1 MSEAAVLDRGDISVE
16 SLKALYES
24 AQLETA
30 LDEEGDLIITEGVSC
45 YAIPTTAGDRILL
58 LAFVGTRDEVDRNAK
73 LEFANRVNNEVAT
86 VRARVSGEERVVLD
100 YYLPVD
106 GGVSAQA
113 LVNATRF
120 FMQAIMYAARN
131 CDEDNIVR

>member
-1 MSEAAVLDRGDISVE
+1 MSEAAVLNPEDISVDA
-16 SLKALYES
+16 LKSLYES
-24 AQLETA
+24 AQLKTA
-30 LDEEGDLIITEGVSC
+30 IDEEGDLIVSEGVSC
-45 YAIPTTAGDRILL
+45 YAIPTKDGDRILL

-106 GGVSAQA
+106 GGVSGEA

-120 FMQAIMYAARN
+120 FMQAITYAARN